1 MNLTSQKLLQ
11 KAIEIVEDKKAKDVV
26 LLNLKKIFPIIDYFV
41 ICTGDSSPH
50 MKSIAQALEKELE
63 EKGIKQLNRRHFGN
77 DLWILLDFGSLVV
90 HIFSKSGRDFYQL
103 ERLWAD
109 AGKRV

>member
-1 MNLTSQKLLQ
+1 MTSQKLAQ
-11 KAIEIVEDKKAKDVV
+11 NAIAIVEDRKAKDVV

-41 ICTGDSSPH
+41 ICTGDSSLH

-63 EKGIKQLNRRHFGN
+63 EKGIKQLNRRHFTN
-77 DLWILLDFGSLVV
+77 NLWILLDFGSLLV

-103 ERLWAD
+103 DRLWAD

>member
-1 MNLTSQKLLQ
+1 MTSQKLVRE
-11 KAIEIVEDKKAKDVV
+11 AIRIIEGKKAKDVV
-26 LLNLKKIFPIIDYFV
+26 LLNLKKILAITDYF
-41 ICTGDSSPH
+41 IMCTGDSSPH
-50 MKSIAQALEKELE
+50 MKSIAQALEKELKQ
-63 EKGIKQLNRRHFGN
+63 KGIKQLNRRHFSN
-77 DLWILLDFGSLVV
+77 DLWILLDFGSLLV

>member
-1 MNLTSQKLLQ
+1 MTSQKLVQ

-41 ICTGDSSPH
+41 ICTGDSSLH

-63 EKGIKQLNRRHFGN
+63 EKGIKQLNRRHFTN

-109 AGKRV
+109 AEERV

>member
-1 MNLTSQKLLQ
+1 MTSQKLAQ
-11 KAIEIVEDKKAKDVV
+11 KAIEIVEDKQAKDVV

-41 ICTGDSSPH
+41 ICTGDSPPH

-63 EKGIKQLNRRHFGN
+63 EEGIKQLNRRHFTN
-77 DLWILLDFGSLVV
+77 SLWILLDFGSLLV

-109 AGKRV
+109 AEIRV

>member
-1 MNLTSQKLLQ
+1 MTSQKLAQ

-26 LLNLKKIFPIIDYFV
+26 LLNLKEIFPIIDYFV
-41 ICTGDSSPH
+41 ICTGDSSLH

-63 EKGIKQLNRRHFGN
+63 EKGIKQLNRRHFAN

-103 ERLWAD
+103 ERLWTD
-109 AGKRV
+109 AGKRA